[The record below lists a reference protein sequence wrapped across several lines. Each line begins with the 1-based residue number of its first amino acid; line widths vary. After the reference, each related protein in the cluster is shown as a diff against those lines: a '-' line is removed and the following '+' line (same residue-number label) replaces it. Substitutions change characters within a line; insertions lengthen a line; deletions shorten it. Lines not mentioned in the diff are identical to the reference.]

1 MIDQLE
7 IFFEDNN
14 TMFFGCVTLHFKN
27 PAHTNKKKY
36 PNKGIDTKLN
46 SFYLGKKVMVCNS
59 L

>member
-27 PAHTNKKKY
+27 LAHINKK
-36 PNKGIDTKLN
+36 NTLTKGLTQSLTL
-46 SFYLGKKVMVCNS
+46 FTLGKK
-59 L
+59 